1 MKEFCVTMCRFVG
14 WVGLTVGFD
23 GGPAVWIGA
32 GQGLTGVHLRL
43 VGWIFSKGREGGP
56 PPGEGWGGAGW
67 AGFGWM
73 GFDGGWG
80 ARSADGEGERV
91 VGQGASQSPSRSP
104 TEAPSG
110 VEQFSLG
117 VLVVRCLPD
126 CWGVCLTASELSR
139 RICKKIV
146 KDFDVETVE
155 TAQIC
160 WNWPDQEV
168 KASENCGLD

>member
-1 MKEFCVTMCRFVG
+1 MVRRLGRAGAAQGGQASVG
-14 WVGLTVGFD
+14 WDLTEVG
-23 GGPAVWIGA
+23 
-32 GQGLTGVHLRL
+32 
-43 VGWIFSKGREGGP
+43 
-56 PPGEGWGGAGW
+56 
-67 AGFGWM
+67 
-73 GFDGGWG
+73 G
-80 ARSADGEGERV
+80 ARSADGGERA
-91 VGQGASQSPSRSP
+91 GGRSGARQSPSRSP

-139 RICKKIV
+139 KICKKIV
-146 KDFDVETVE
+146 KDFDVETVK